1 MTIDTKTTVSV
12 SEANQDFSK
21 VAGLVDQYGSAVIME
36 DNVPRYLVVEYPKA
50 DKDET
55 ASDDEVLSISGQ
67 LMEQNKEAYEV
78 LAE

>member
-1 MTIDTKTTVSV
+1 MTIDTKTMVSV

-21 VAGLVDQYGSAVIME
+21 VAGLVDKYGSAVIME
-36 DNVPRYLVVEYPKA
+36 DNVPRYLVVEYPTA
-50 DKDET
+50 EKDVT
-55 ASDDEVLSISGQ
+55 ASDEEVLSISRQ